1 MFCISNYQYKIFQT
15 IILKE
20 NQTMTLSTS
29 RIAEKSIVNI
39 PIIDRT
45 NQYQKQKSIPEKDNT
60 KYIQKI
66 G

>member
-1 MFCISNYQYKIFQT
+1 
-15 IILKE
+15 
-20 NQTMTLSTS
+20 MTLSTS